1 MDVADQFQQVG
12 VRIDQKRFEP
22 PLEKMSGA
30 LFAPIEI
37 LRVAKGKVLDDF
49 RQRNL
54 RDLHGKMD
62 VIVHEAVGVNTVLVA
77 LDSRLKKQQE
87 SGSIRAVGKDGVA
100 TVAAQHHVVKGAG
113 IVDARLAGHGE
124 RVA

>member
-12 VRIDQKRFEP
+12 IRIDQKRLEP

-30 LFAPIEI
+30 LLAPIEI

-49 RQRNL
+49 RQGNL

-62 VIVHEAVGVNTVLVA
+62 MIVHEAVGVNTVLVA

-87 SGSIRAVGKDGVA
+87 SGAIRAVGKDGVA
-100 TVAAQHHVVKGAG
+100 TVTAQHHVVKGAG
-113 IVDARLAGHGE
+113 IVDARFAGHGE
-124 RVA
+124 RIG